1 MMSNIQQKDKRIYD
15 ISVLLGVESVDH
27 PAATPYSSETAQAA
41 IGGDIFQIS
50 TVTMTLHHGTHV
62 DAPSHLAAYPK
73 TIDQYALEDF
83 ILPALVVS
91 IKDKKAVRR
100 EELEGLDIK
109 QGDAILFKTANSTSG
124 KASSGI
130 LYDKGIV
137 YISVEAAEFCA
148 QKKVKMVG
156 IDYIGPENPEGKP
169 GGPVHHVLL
178 GKDILVLESLN
189 LKDVPPGRYT
199 LFCLPL
205 KIKDCEASPV
215 RAILIGD

>member
-1 MMSNIQQKDKRIYD
+1 MQQKGKPIYD
-15 ISVLLGVESVDH
+15 ISVVLGAESVDH
-27 PAATPYSSETAQAA
+27 PASTKYSSETAQVA
-41 IGGDIFQIS
+41 IGDDIFQIS
-50 TVTMTLHHGTHV
+50 TLTMTVHHGTHV
-62 DAPSHLAAYPK
+62 DAPSHLAAYKK

-91 IKDKKAVRR
+91 IKDKQAVKR
-100 EELEGLDIK
+100 EELENLDINP
-109 QGDAILFKTANSTSG
+109 GDAILFKTANSTSG
-124 KASSGI
+124 KATSGEFQ
-130 LYDKGIV
+130 KGGIV

-156 IDYIGPENPEGKP
+156 IDYIGPENPEGEP
-169 GGPVHHVLL
+169 GGPVHHALL

-215 RAILIGD
+215 RAILVGE

>member
-1 MMSNIQQKDKRIYD
+1 MQQKGKPIYD
-15 ISVLLGVESVDH
+15 ISVILGVESVDH
-27 PAATPYSSETAQAA
+27 PASTKYSSKTAKVA
-41 IGGDIFQIS
+41 IGNDMFQI
-50 TVTMTLHHGTHV
+50 TTLIMTLHHGTHV
-62 DAPSHLAAYPK
+62 DAPTHLAAYKK

-91 IKDKKAVRR
+91 IKDKQAVKR
-100 EELEGLDIK
+100 EELENLDINP
-109 QGDAILFKTANSTSG
+109 GDAILFKTANSTSG
-124 KASSGI
+124 KATSGEFQ
-130 LYDKGIV
+130 KGGIV

-148 QKKVKMVG
+148 QREVKMVG
-156 IDYIGPENPEGKP
+156 IDYIGPENPEGEP
-169 GGPVHHVLL
+169 GGPVHHALL

-215 RAILIGD
+215 RAILVGE

>member
-1 MMSNIQQKDKRIYD
+1 MQKKGKPIYD
-15 ISVLLGVESVDH
+15 ISVVLGAESVDH
-27 PAATPYSSETAQAA
+27 PASTKFSSEKAQVA
-41 IGGDIFQIS
+41 IGDDIFQIS
-50 TVTMTLHHGTHV
+50 TLTMTVHHGTHV

-73 TIDQYALEDF
+73 TIDKYALEDF

-91 IKDKKAVRR
+91 IKDKKAVKR
-100 EELEGLDIK
+100 EELENIDIK

-124 KASSGI
+124 KALSGVFH
-130 LYDKGIV
+130 DKGIV

-156 IDYIGPENPEGKP
+156 IDYLGPENPEGEP
-169 GGPVHHVLL
+169 GGPVHHALL
-178 GKDILVLESLN
+178 GKDILVLEGLN

-215 RAILIGD
+215 RAILVGD